1 MGTDVSPFLGNFS
14 TDFPSHWMELDLP
27 IQTAMVKLMG
37 GHANTLI
44 GSAVYDM
51 MADERDLQKVN
62 DQY

>member
-14 TDFPSHWMELDLP
+14 TDFPSRCMELDLP

-44 GSAVYDM
+44 GSSVYDM
-51 MADERDLQKVN
+51 MADKRDLQKMN

>member
-1 MGTDVSPFLGNFS
+1 
-14 TDFPSHWMELDLP
+14 MELDLP
-27 IQTAMVKLMG
+27 IQTAMVNLMG

-44 GSAVYDM
+44 GSSVYDM